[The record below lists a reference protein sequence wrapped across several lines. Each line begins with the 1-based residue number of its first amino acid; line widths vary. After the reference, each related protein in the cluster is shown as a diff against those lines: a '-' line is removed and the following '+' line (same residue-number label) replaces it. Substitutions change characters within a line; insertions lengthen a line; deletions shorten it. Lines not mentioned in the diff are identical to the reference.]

1 MDNASPP
8 IPTSGAL
15 AAAPGR
21 AWAARLASTLA
32 AVLLALTIPVVYLF
46 VDLLVWRGSVPEYAD
61 LPAARQKAFKEEW
74 ERSLADNKPVAE
86 VLARVRPKEAEPR
99 AEDAQK
105 WAWRWQAITYHAFD
119 TRVGPEAAAEYL
131 DLSDT
136 GGPATPTGKRLG
148 VLGRLARERA
158 HWTGSLIAPFARAAG
173 WSWRPD
179 PETGA
184 NTPYLAG
191 LFVLLFALAAT
202 QLALLFAAAHWAA
215 SSGLAAVV
223 RMRRSIYGHAN
234 RLNQVVVR
242 RQTMQDVATLFTTK
256 LETMAEGLRASILR
270 SWRLPTAVGLTLA
283 ILISVNPG
291 VALTFL
297 FLAAVVWFVVGQ
309 FAAYF
314 SRDGRIATRR
324 AAARLSQM
332 KESVSILQL
341 VKCYLMEGFNQTRVE
356 RQLTDYSRAEWRRL
370 RGEALS
376 RPAVTAAAILAGV
389 GVLYLAGR
397 AVLMGEMSVAGLAA
411 KIFAIGIL
419 LWAVTAWVGTRTRVR
434 RADEAEAEVTEFLQR
449 RADGGQTI
457 DAEFLQPMERRMEIV
472 ELSLREP
479 GTGRMVLENVSLAI
493 PAGSRVAVVAADPE
507 EGLTLAFLMT
517 RFLDP
522 TGGEVRIDGKNT
534 RWVTH
539 ESLRTQVAMVLQQ
552 NLIFSDTVAN
562 NIGCGDASYTL
573 PQIIEAGKLAHAH
586 QFVQRLPYGY
596 ETLIGDGG
604 LSLRAGEKLR
614 IAVARAL
621 LRDPSVL
628 IIEEPELPMDED
640 SRALLDDA
648 YERIAGGHT
657 QVFLS
662 RRQSVLRKADRVIV
676 LHKGKVAAA
685 GTHEDLLK
693 TNDLYRHLLFKEI
706 TVPNAA

>member
-1 MDNASPP
+1 MDSASSL

-15 AAAPGR
+15 AATPGR
-21 AWAARLASTLA
+21 SWAARLASVAA

-46 VDLLVWRGSVPEYAD
+46 VDLLVWRGSVPEYTD
-61 LPAARQKAFKEEW
+61 LPAARQKEFKEEW
-74 ERSLADNKPVAE
+74 DRTLAARDEITKSLAK
-86 VLARVRPKEAEPR
+86 VRPVDSEAKT
-99 AEDAQK
+99 EDVQH
-105 WAWRWQAITYHAFD
+105 WQWRWQAVTHQMLTD
-119 TRVGPEAAAEYL
+119 RVGPEAADAYL
-131 DLSDT
+131 RLPEN
-136 GGPATPTGKRLG
+136 GGVAMPTDQRLG
-148 VLGRLARERA
+148 VLSLMARERP
-158 HWTGSLIAPFARAAG
+158 HWTISLLAPFARSAG
-173 WSWRPD
+173 WSWKPD
-179 PETGA
+179 AESGA

-191 LFVLLFALAAT
+191 LFVILFLMTATQIGLLFTAS
-202 QLALLFAAAHWAA
+202 HWAA
-215 SSGLAAVV
+215 SAGLAAVV

-242 RQTMQDVATLFTTK
+242 RQTMKDVATLFTAK
-256 LETMAEGLRASILR
+256 LETMADGLRAAVLQ
-270 SWRLPTAVGLTLA
+270 SWRLPTVIVLA
-283 ILISVNPG
+283 LLMLVSVNTG

-297 FLAAVVWFVVGQ
+297 FLAAVVWFAVGQ

-314 SRDGRIATRR
+314 SRDGRIAARR
-324 AAARLSQM
+324 AEARLSQM

-370 RGEALS
+370 RGESLS
-376 RPAVTAAAILAGV
+376 RPAVIAAAILAGV

-397 AVLMGEMSVAGLAA
+397 AVLLGEMSVAGLAA

-419 LWAVTAWVGTRTRVR
+419 LWAVSVWVGARVR
-434 RADEAEAEVTEFLQR
+434 IRRAAEAEVEVTEFLNR
-449 RADGGQTI
+449 RADTGQTI
-457 DAEFLQPMERRMEIV
+457 DAEFLQPMERKLELV
-472 ELSLREP
+472 ELSMREP
-479 GTGRMVLENVSLAI
+479 GTGRMLLENVSVAI
-493 PAGSRVAVVAADPE
+493 PSGSRVAIVASDPE
-507 EGLTLAFLMT
+507 ESLTLAFLMT

-562 NIGCGDASYTL
+562 NIGCGDGGYTL
-573 PQIIEAGKLAHAH
+573 PQIIEAGKMAHAH

-596 ETLIGDGG
+596 ETLVGDGG
-604 LSLRAGEKLR
+604 VSLRPGEKLR
-614 IAVARAL
+614 VALARAV

-628 IIEEPELPMDED
+628 IVEEPELPMDED

-648 YERIAGGHT
+648 YERIAATHT

-662 RRQSVLRKADRVIV
+662 RRQSVLRRADRVVV

-706 TVPNAA
+706 TVPSAA